1 MDELPSDE
9 ASPSLDGVPSY
20 GTDGFTQQY
29 IVDTTRI
36 PAVHKSTERSPLLQR
51 SQTSR
56 SRSRRRMSSV
66 GPHGDATVT
75 DAVLMV
81 CDLSP
86 TLKPATKPPVHAAVE
101 VFCRYWYSLPRQSVS
116 PTSLQPRK
124 SLTFFAGFS
133 TVAYCSRAPS

>member
-9 ASPSLDGVPSY
+9 ASPPLDGVPSY
-20 GTDGFTQQY
+20 GTDGFTQQS

-56 SRSRRRMSSV
+56 SRSRRRLSSV

-81 CDLSP
+81 RDLSRA
-86 TLKPATKPPVHAAVE
+86 LLPATKPPVRAAVE
-101 VFCRYWYSLPRQSVS
+101 VFCWYWYSLPRQSVS
-116 PTSLQPRK
+116 LTSLHMRE
-124 SLTFFAGFS
+124 SLILSAGSS